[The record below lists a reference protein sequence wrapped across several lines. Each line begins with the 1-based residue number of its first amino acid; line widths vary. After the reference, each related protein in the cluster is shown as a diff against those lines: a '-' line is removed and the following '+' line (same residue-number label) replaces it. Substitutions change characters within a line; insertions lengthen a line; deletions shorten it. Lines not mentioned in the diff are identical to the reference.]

1 MANIEI
7 DGQPYKVVESMG
19 FVHSI
24 GLYAKVVDDAGTERM
39 VVKRGKEWMF
49 WTAHDRTE
57 PLRKAI
63 KGGWKPGNGPT
74 VRGQ

>member
-39 VVKRGKEWMF
+39 VVKRGKSWVF
-49 WTAHDRTE
+49 WTASDRTE

-63 KGGWKPGNGPT
+63 ENGWKPGDGSSI
-74 VRGQ
+74 RGQ